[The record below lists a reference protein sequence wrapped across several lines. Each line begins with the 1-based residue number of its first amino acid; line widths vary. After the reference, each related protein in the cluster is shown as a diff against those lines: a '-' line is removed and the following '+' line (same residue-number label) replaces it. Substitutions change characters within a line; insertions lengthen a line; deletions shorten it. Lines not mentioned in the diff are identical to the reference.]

1 MEKTEITMNKPVYLG
16 LSILELGKTLMHQ
29 FWDDSIK
36 PKYSENAKL
45 CYLDTDNFIV
55 HVKTDDTFKDIG
67 EDVKKR
73 FDTSKYEIEKLLPK
87 GKNKNLSGLMK
98 YELVERVKT
107 YSYLKENKDEDKE
120 AKGIKRCVIKRKLT
134 FKDYNNC
141 LKASEIGNIINYF
154 KKKKFMQTVL

>member
-1 MEKTEITMNKPVYLG
+1 MEKTEITMNKPVYSG

-36 PKYSENAKL
+36 PKYGENAKL
-45 CYLDTDNFIV
+45 CYLDTNNFIV

-141 LKASEIGNIINYF
+141 LKASEIGNIINYL
-154 KKKKFMQTVL
+154 KKKKFM